1 MHFDSNGVYSVRWVV
16 ELAQDGLRETS
27 ARPGTIES
35 LLLVVC
41 QELAKAERQSTGQVL
56 HRHRHRH
63 RTSTLLTCS
72 IPRWSC
78 KVVVVLLLVSRGQS
92 PLCAVLLEV
101 PIHLGDMS
109 RMTGLATTCLGVP
122 CTLWTLSTDSAAV
135 HKSRTSPWTVNAVHC
150 RRPTSPLG
158 RCSLYHYPTCRRHV
172 PRVTLAFASIPRTSY
187 PWTPFRDA
195 SAILVVGTHLTI

>member
-35 LLLVVC
+35 VLFGRLPR
-41 QELAKAERQSTGQVL
+41 ARQSRETE
-56 HRHRHRH
+56 HRASSASASASTS
-63 RTSTLLTCS
+63 TSTLLTCS

-78 KVVVVLLLVSRGQS
+78 KVVVVALLVSRGQS

-109 RMTGLATTCLGVP
+109 RMTGLATTCPGVP
-122 CTLWTLSTDSAAV
+122 CTLYTLSTDSAAV

-158 RCSLYHYPTCRRHV
+158 RCSLHPTCRRHV
-172 PRVTLAFASIPRTSY
+172 PRVTLAFASILRTSY